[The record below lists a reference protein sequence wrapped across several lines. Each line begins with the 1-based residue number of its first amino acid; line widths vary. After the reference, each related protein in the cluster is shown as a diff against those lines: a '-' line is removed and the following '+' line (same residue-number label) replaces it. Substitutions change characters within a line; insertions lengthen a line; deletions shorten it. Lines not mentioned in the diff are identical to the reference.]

1 MAIINARYVKPMPCL
16 VATETIAT
24 MLSYQIILPTTHR
37 KKIQRISR
45 NNSWQ
50 LLQAAGKCIKE
61 SAAGNC
67 YMIILKGFYYCI
79 CKLPG
84 LFLTK

>member
-1 MAIINARYVKPMPCL
+1 MAIINARYAKPMPCP
-16 VATETIAT
+16 VATETIVT
-24 MLSYQIILPTTHR
+24 MPSYQIILPTTRR
-37 KKIQRISR
+37 KKIQRIFR

-61 SAAGNC
+61 SSAGIC

-79 CKLPG
+79 CKIPG
-84 LFLTK
+84 LFLTR